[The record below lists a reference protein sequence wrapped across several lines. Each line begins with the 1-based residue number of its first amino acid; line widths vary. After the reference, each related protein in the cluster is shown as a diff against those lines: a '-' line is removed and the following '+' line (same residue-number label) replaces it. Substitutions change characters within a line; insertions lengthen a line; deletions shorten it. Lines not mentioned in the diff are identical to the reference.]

1 MEKDNLWLDEVAETC
16 TITLNVLQKKA
27 ETMGRLSHADQTMT
41 DLCLGYLYLLSICD
55 KNRFFEDDSIMGLTD
70 IIKQKTTIH

>member
-1 MEKDNLWLDEVAETC
+1 MKDNLWLDEVAETC

-41 DLCLGYLYLLSICD
+41 DLCLGYLYLLSTINQELIFNYIF
-55 KNRFFEDDSIMGLTD
+55 KFIR
-70 IIKQKTTIH
+70 IKRSTTN

>member
-1 MEKDNLWLDEVAETC
+1 MQKDNVWLDEVAETC
-16 TITLNVLQKKA
+16 TMTLGVLQKKA
-27 ETMGRLSHADQTMT
+27 EERGRLSHADQTMT

-70 IIKQKTTIH
+70 IIKSKTTIH

>member
-1 MEKDNLWLDEVAETC
+1 MKDNLWLDEVAETC

-41 DLCLGYLYLLSICD
+41 DLCLGYLYLLSIC
-55 KNRFFEDDSIMGLTD
+55 FLFSSFSIIIGIPFEIQVS
-70 IIKQKTTIH
+70 